1 MRITSTKNAG
11 YNSLPE
17 IAAAP
22 KNYYQNLLYPQ
33 KIYDLRYAYF
43 ISIIMKKSRVD
54 AAAAAVKS
62 KAVAPKPNPRWGREE
77 ETEIFAK
84 KVRLFRQGK
93 ISDDD
98 FRRFRL
104 QHGAYGSRL
113 RMDYSMVRIK
123 VPGGEMT
130 PEQIEKIASLSEAF
144 SIGSAHVSTRQNIQL
159 HWVQLEDVSE
169 VMRGLVEVGLTTR
182 EACGNTVRNV
192 MCSHFAGVCPSEAFD
207 ATPYAKAIARFLL
220 RNPMCQNLP
229 RKFKINFACCDS
241 HGLVRI
247 ADIGLVPAVKKVPL
261 SSSPSS
267 TQKTTEENE
276 RSDTIRGFKIYLG
289 GGLGAAS
296 FIGHLLED
304 FTPEERILATCMAT
318 IRLFDRHGNRENMAR
333 NRMRYLVHEMGWEK
347 FQRMVLKERSIV
359 EMTTSYS
366 TEQLFDVKSHEDT
379 GLVLQQQQQ
388 QQQQSNASA
397 SRIMVAATNTRP
409 TKLPMLNGNITKD
422 SPAFDRWLHTNAVP
436 QKQERYFT
444 VFITLGAGDI
454 TASQLRVLASAIRD
468 YSAEGVAR
476 NTPQQNFAL
485 RYVRETDLPNLYE
498 RLASAGL
505 SNPGALTIASA
516 VGCSG
521 TTSCNLAITNSHRLA
536 KEVQRKFLELR
547 LDTDD
552 SLRDATIKI
561 SGCPNS
567 CGQHEIATIGFFGGA
582 TRMNNTM
589 TPTYTM
595 LFGGSAGEAG
605 ELGRAIMR
613 VPAKRVIDT
622 TLKIIELYKNERGQV
637 EVATAASPSGGLG
650 DGDKDDDD
658 DSEEKNYHQ
667 YETLHQWIIRLVK
680 GQGSGSIKNIEDMKA
695 ALTEVTQLPSPEQNS
710 DAYQDYGSDSRFTAK
725 TARGECAA

>member
-1 MRITSTKNAG
+1 
-11 YNSLPE
+11 
-17 IAAAP
+17 
-22 KNYYQNLLYPQ
+22 
-33 KIYDLRYAYF
+33 
-43 ISIIMKKSRVD
+43 MKKSRVS
-54 AAAAAVKS
+54 ASAVKS
-62 KAVAPKPNPRWGREE
+62 KPVSPKPNPRWGREE

-84 KVRLFRQGK
+84 NVKLFRQGK

-123 VPGGEMT
+123 VPSGEIT
-130 PEQIEKIASLSEAF
+130 PEQLEKIASLSEAF

-192 MCSHFAGVCPSEAFD
+192 MCSHFAGVCPREAFD

-229 RKFKINFACCDS
+229 RKFKINFSCCDD
-241 HGLVRI
+241 HGLVRV
-247 ADIGLVPAVKKVPL
+247 ADIGLVPTVKKL
-261 SSSPSS
+261 SSSSSS
-267 TQKTTEENE
+267 TMTTTENSGE
-276 RSDTIRGFKIYLG
+276 TIRGFKIYLG

-296 FIGHLLED
+296 FIGHLLEE
-304 FTPEERILATCMAT
+304 FTPEHRLLATCMAT

-333 NRMRYLVHEMGWEK
+333 NRMRYLVHEMGWER
-347 FQRMVLKERSIV
+347 FQKMVLKERSIV
-359 EMTTSYS
+359 EMTTSYA
-366 TEQLFDVKSHEDT
+366 TQQLFDVKSHEDT
-379 GLVLQQQQQ
+379 RMLPL
-388 QQQQSNASA
+388 SDAS
-397 SRIMVAATNTRP
+397 SGTMTAAMARTKTT

-422 SPAFDRWLHTNAVP
+422 SPAFERWLHTNAVS
-436 QKQERYFT
+436 QKHEGYVT

-454 TASQLRVLASAIRD
+454 TANQLRVLASAIRD

-485 RYVRETDLPNLYE
+485 RYVRETDLANLYE
-498 RLASAGL
+498 KLTSAGL
-505 SNPGALTIASA
+505 ANPGALTIASA

-536 KEVQRKFLELR
+536 KEVQRKFLELG
-547 LDTDD
+547 LDIDD
-552 SLRDATIKI
+552 SLRDTTIKI

-582 TRMNNTM
+582 TRMNNAM

-595 LFGGSAGEAG
+595 LFGGSAGEGG
-605 ELGRAIMR
+605 ELGKAVMR

-622 TLKIIELYKNERGQV
+622 TLKIIELYKNER
-637 EVATAASPSGGLG
+637 AAAANTAAGGG
-650 DGDKDDDD
+650 EGDDDHHE
-658 DSEEKNYHQ
+658 SLPH
-667 YETLHQWIIRLVK
+667 WIIRLTK
-680 GQGSGSIKNIEDMKA
+680 GQGSGSIKNLEDMKV
-695 ALTEVTQLPSPEQNS
+695 ALAQVIQLPSSPQQDP
-710 DAYQDYGSDSRFTAK
+710 DAYRDYGSDSNFTAK

>member
-1 MRITSTKNAG
+1 
-11 YNSLPE
+11 
-17 IAAAP
+17 
-22 KNYYQNLLYPQ
+22 
-33 KIYDLRYAYF
+33 
-43 ISIIMKKSRVD
+43 MKKSRV
-54 AAAAAVKS
+54 AAINS
-62 KAVAPKPNPRWGREE
+62 KPAPKPNPRWGREE

-84 KVRLFRQGK
+84 NVRLFRQGK
-93 ISDDD
+93 ISDDN

-123 VPGGEMT
+123 VPGGEIT
-130 PEQIEKIASLSEAF
+130 PEQLEKIASLSEAF

-207 ATPYAKAIARFLL
+207 STPYAKAIARFLL

-229 RKFKINFACCDS
+229 RKFKINFSCCDS
-241 HGLVRI
+241 HGLVRV
-247 ADIGLVPAVKKVPL
+247 ADIGLVPAVKEL
-261 SSSPSS
+261 SSS
-267 TQKTTEENE
+267 TMKTTENSGE
-276 RSDTIRGFKIYLG
+276 TIRGFKIYLG

-296 FIGHLLED
+296 FIGHLLEE
-304 FTPEERILATCMAT
+304 FTPEHRLLATCMAT

-333 NRMRYLVHEMGWEK
+333 NRMRYLVHEMGWER
-347 FQRMVLKERSIV
+347 FQKMVLKERSIV

-366 TEQLFDVKSHEDT
+366 TEQLFDVKSHEDIRQ
-379 GLVLQQQQQ
+379 LPK
-388 QQQQSNASA
+388 ASGT
-397 SRIMVAATNTRP
+397 MTKTM
-409 TKLPMLNGNITKD
+409 TKLPMLNVKVTKD
-422 SPAFDRWLHTNAVP
+422 SPGFDRWLHTNAVP
-436 QKQERYFT
+436 QKQEGYLT
-444 VFITLGAGDI
+444 AFITLGAGDI

-468 YSAEGVAR
+468 YSAEAVAR

-498 RLASAGL
+498 KLASAGL
-505 SNPGALTIASA
+505 ANPGALTIASA

-536 KEVQRKFLELR
+536 KEVQRKFLEIG
-547 LDTDD
+547 LDIDD

-595 LFGGSAGEAG
+595 LFGGSAGEDG
-605 ELGRAIMR
+605 ELGRAVMR

-622 TLKIIELYKNERGQV
+622 TLKIIELYKNERTTA
-637 EVATAASPSGGLG
+637 ATAAAGGG
-650 DGDKDDDD
+650 DGDSHDDHHE
-658 DSEEKNYHQ
+658 S
-667 YETLHQWIIRLVK
+667 LHQWIIRLIK
-680 GQGSGSIKNIEDMKA
+680 GQGSGSIKNLEDMKA
-695 ALTEVTQLPSPEQNS
+695 ALAQVVQLSSSPQQDP
-710 DAYQDYGSDSRFTAK
+710 DAYRDYGSDSNFTAK

>member
-1 MRITSTKNAG
+1 
-11 YNSLPE
+11 
-17 IAAAP
+17 
-22 KNYYQNLLYPQ
+22 
-33 KIYDLRYAYF
+33 
-43 ISIIMKKSRVD
+43 MKKSRV
-54 AAAAAVKS
+54 AAVNSKS
-62 KAVAPKPNPRWGREE
+62 ASPKPNPRWGREE

-84 KVRLFRQGK
+84 NVRLFRQGK

-123 VPGGEMT
+123 VPGGEIT
-130 PEQIEKIASLSEAF
+130 PEQLEKVASLSEAF

-229 RKFKINFACCDS
+229 RKFKINFSCCDS
-241 HGLVRI
+241 HGLVRV
-247 ADIGLVPAVKKVPL
+247 ADIGLVPTVKKL
-261 SSSPSS
+261 SSSSS
-267 TQKTTEENE
+267 TETTTTENSGE
-276 RSDTIRGFKIYLG
+276 TIRGFKIYLG

-304 FTPEERILATCMAT
+304 FTSEDRLLATCMAT

-333 NRMRYLVHEMGWEK
+333 NRMRYLVHEMGWER
-347 FQRMVLKERSIV
+347 FQKMVLKERSIV

-379 GLVLQQQQQ
+379 RQLPKALG
-388 QQQQSNASA
+388 
-397 SRIMVAATNTRP
+397 RMATM
-409 TKLPMLNGNITKD
+409 TKLPMLNVKVTKD
-422 SPAFDRWLHTNAVP
+422 SPGFERWLHTNAVP
-436 QKQERYFT
+436 QKQEGYFT
-444 VFITLGAGDI
+444 AFITLGAGDI
-454 TASQLRVLASAIRD
+454 TASQLRILASAIRD
-468 YSAEGVAR
+468 YSAEGIAR

-498 RLASAGL
+498 KLASAGL
-505 SNPGALTIASA
+505 ANPGALTIASA

-536 KEVQRKFLELR
+536 KEVQRKFLELG
-547 LDTDD
+547 LDIDY

-605 ELGRAIMR
+605 ELGRAVMR

-622 TLKIIELYKNERGQV
+622 TLKIIELYKNERAV
-637 EVATAASPSGGLG
+637 AATAGGNG
-650 DGDKDDDD
+650 DDD
-658 DSEEKNYHQ
+658 HH
-667 YETLHQWIIRLVK
+667 ETLHQWIIRLIK
-680 GQGSGSIKNIEDMKA
+680 GQGSGSIKNLEDMKA
-695 ALTEVTQLPSPEQNS
+695 ALAQVIQLPSSPQQDP
-710 DAYQDYGSDSRFTAK
+710 DAYRDYGSDSHFTAK

>member
-1 MRITSTKNAG
+1 
-11 YNSLPE
+11 
-17 IAAAP
+17 
-22 KNYYQNLLYPQ
+22 
-33 KIYDLRYAYF
+33 
-43 ISIIMKKSRVD
+43 MKKSRVT
-54 AAAAAVKS
+54 AVNS
-62 KAVAPKPNPRWGREE
+62 KPTPKPNPRWGREE

-84 KVRLFRQGK
+84 NVRLFRQGK

-123 VPGGEMT
+123 VPGGEIT
-130 PEQIEKIASLSEAF
+130 PEQLEKIASLSEAF

-229 RKFKINFACCDS
+229 RKFKINFSCCDS
-241 HGLVRI
+241 HGLVRV
-247 ADIGLVPAVKKVPL
+247 ADIGLVPTVKKL
-261 SSSPSS
+261 SSS
-267 TQKTTEENE
+267 TMMTTTTTTTTTTTENSGE
-276 RSDTIRGFKIYLG
+276 TVRGFKIYLG

-304 FTPEERILATCMAT
+304 FTPEYRLLATCMAT

-333 NRMRYLVHEMGWEK
+333 NRMRYLVHEMGWER
-347 FQRMVLKERSIV
+347 FQKMVLKERSIV

-366 TEQLFDVKSHEDT
+366 TEQLFDVKSHEDIRQ
-379 GLVLQQQQQ
+379 LP
-388 QQQQSNASA
+388 NASGT
-397 SRIMVAATNTRP
+397 MTTM
-409 TKLPMLNGNITKD
+409 TKLPMLNVKVTKD
-422 SPAFDRWLHTNAVP
+422 SPGFDRWLHTNAIP
-436 QKQERYFT
+436 QKQEGYFT
-444 VFITLGAGDI
+444 AFITLGAGDI

-498 RLASAGL
+498 KLASAGL
-505 SNPGALTIASA
+505 ANPGALTIASA

-536 KEVQRKFLELR
+536 KEVQRKFLELG
-547 LDTDD
+547 LDIDD

-582 TRMNNTM
+582 TRMNNAM

-605 ELGRAIMR
+605 ELGRAVMR

-622 TLKIIELYKNERGQV
+622 TLKIIELYKNERT
-637 EVATAASPSGGLG
+637 TAATTAAGG
-650 DGDKDDDD
+650 DGDSHDDDHHE
-658 DSEEKNYHQ
+658 S
-667 YETLHQWIIRLVK
+667 LHQWIIRLIK
-680 GQGSGSIKNIEDMKA
+680 GQGSGSIKNLDDMKA
-695 ALTEVTQLPSPEQNS
+695 ALAQVVQLPSSPQQDP
-710 DAYQDYGSDSRFTAK
+710 DAYRDYGSDSNFTAK